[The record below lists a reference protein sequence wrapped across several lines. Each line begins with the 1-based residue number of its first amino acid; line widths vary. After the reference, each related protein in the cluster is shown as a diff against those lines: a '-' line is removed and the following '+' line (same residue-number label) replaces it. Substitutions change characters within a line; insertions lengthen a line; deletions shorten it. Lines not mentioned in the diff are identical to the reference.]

1 MGCCCCPVRASACR
15 VPQLTK
21 RPCPLAAL
29 VAACVRSIKIKAP
42 QITHGGGLL
51 AGVAIT
57 PSNML
62 GHGRRSAR

>member
-1 MGCCCCPVRASACR
+1 
-15 VPQLTK
+15 
-21 RPCPLAAL
+21 
-29 VAACVRSIKIKAP
+29 VRSIKIKAP